1 MTLRAFLVF
10 VLLSTASCKDRNN
23 SADTDRSGSA
33 LAQAQSDLRE
43 KRSEV
48 TARETDIEREKRD
61 LAQHQQALADG
72 EKALASDRDKVGS
85 ASDAL
90 VRARATYGTSVTA
103 RMAKLD
109 ADLATLST
117 KTDAASKDAVV
128 GLHARRD
135 QLATTVATM
144 DGLAEADWAAYTK
157 AVDTTFDAIERDL
170 HATR

>member
-1 MTLRAFLVF
+1 MV
-10 VLLSTASCKDRNN
+10 SPHDTARDSRTSAPAARDAQDRNN

-43 KRSEV
+43 KRDV
-48 TARETDIEREKRD
+48 
-61 LAQHQQALADG
+61 LQHQQALADG

-128 GLHARRD
+128 GLRARRD
-135 QLATTVATM
+135 QLSTTVATM

-170 HATR
+170 HAKR